1 MYFAL
6 PSSVSITIDSPWVM
20 KLGTF
25 TTRPVSSVAGFVW
38 AAALGYLLFGEVPS
52 SWSLAS
58 AALIVGGCLLLWI
71 GFQLLSDDEEEEG
84 GSKTYGS
91 LVAAVRTILIADLV
105 MSLDNVIAVA
115 AAAQGNVVLLV
126 LGLAISIPLVIF
138 GSTLMIKL
146 MERFPIIVVLGAAL
160 IGWVGGE
167 TIASDAILHDYAV
180 AHPALHYVAAA
191 LGAALLAARNARQ
204 RRRVVAQ
211 QPGEEGRGFT
221 GQLAV
226 AAALVPPGAR
236 FCVAV
241 KAPLPLP
248 SSTACRRPTS
258 ASNSARPA
266 PLGSLCSTARLTRTT
281 RSQKLQ

>member
-1 MYFAL
+1 MFWGSGAAVVL
-6 PSSVSITIDSPWVM
+6 RILLTVVAA
-20 KLGTF
+20 KLLELSF
-25 TTRPVSSVAGFVW
+25 
-38 AAALGYLLFGEVPS
+38 LQ
-52 SWSLAS
+52 
-58 AALIVGGCLLLWI
+58 IVGGCLLLWI

-84 GSKTYGS
+84 ESKTYGS
-91 LVAAVRTILIADLV
+91 LRAAVRTILIADLV

-191 LGAALLAARNARQ
+191 LGAAL
-204 RRRVVAQ
+204 VV
-211 QPGEEGRGFT
+211 GVGKFWRK
-221 GQLAV
+221 
-226 AAALVPPGAR
+226 GA
-236 FCVAV
+236 
-241 KAPLPLP
+241 
-248 SSTACRRPTS
+248 SS
-258 ASNSARPA
+258 ASAA
-266 PLGSLCSTARLTRTT
+266 
-281 RSQKLQ
+281 